1 MRAASVS
8 LGLILALVRPAFADD
23 KDKLLGT
30 RKIVSAVVEDVQTK
44 EQKPLYGEHP
54 KGYLILLPTGRMMS
68 LLISEGR
75 KGAAVDQGY
84 CAHRLAE
91 SRKPALVSNGGS

>member
-44 EQKPLYGEHP
+44 EQKP
-54 KGYLILLPTGRMMS
+54 
-68 LLISEGR
+68 
-75 KGAAVDQGY
+75 
-84 CAHRLAE
+84 
-91 SRKPALVSNGGS
+91 SRENTRRAI

>member
-30 RKIVSAVVEDVQTK
+30 WKIVSARTPERLSNSPSYRTDDVASDK
-44 EQKPLYGEHP
+44 
-54 KGYLILLPTGRMMS
+54 R
-68 LLISEGR
+68 R
-75 KGAAVDQGY
+75 A
-84 CAHRLAE
+84 
-91 SRKPALVSNGGS
+91 